1 VAGLAVF
8 AALFDPNDYR
18 GQVAEFVR
26 EQTGR
31 ELLLAGPLELS
42 IFPWLAVEA
51 ENVTLGNAQGF
62 GEEPM
67 LRVGRV
73 SVGLQLLPLLSG
85 EMRVGGVELDGL
97 ELLLARS
104 AEGRTNWDDLL
115 ELAERRSEAPA
126 QPVAA
131 EDSGKGGEDAQEGA
145 ADAAANEV
153 PSGSFRLTDASLD
166 GLTAENVRV
175 VWDDRSAAVRYE
187 LSGGR
192 LHVGEVRYGAPLDV
206 EAEFGFG
213 LDDPK
218 LAGRFKLAGNLAFD
232 LDRSQYA
239 ASRLTLA
246 LRAEGA
252 DLPGG
257 TAKISLAVDQL
268 RADLDKGTASASAFT
283 VLGYEAQVSGSF
295 SVRELRTAPAISGV
309 LELKNC
315 NPRYVL
321 AALGAQPPETADPAA
336 LSALGATLRFDMLPD
351 RLNLPFLALD
361 LDGQHLEGSA
371 SARLDQPDYL
381 VVLEGEQFD
390 LDRYLPPSSPE
401 QDATDTADAGQNW
414 TPVNAAAAPPVA
426 EAGGNAT
433 GSASEPEWLTT
444 ARKMELR
451 TTLGINRLHVGKMDL
466 AGLRLALHA
475 KRGVVAV
482 EPLDVRLTRG
492 EDEYRLVTGK
502 VFGDLHTFGV
512 RADSFGLA
520 APGGGVSGSLSA
532 TNLREAPEASG
543 KLALEHLDLRRLSQ
557 ALGDL
562 IPLKFPETSD
572 PKALTDLHG
581 NVEFNYT
588 PGNVDVPGFDLLLD
602 GSSLKG
608 RLRMRTDPAV
618 YDVVLKADR
627 LDLDRYL
634 PPKAEAGKDAE
645 PAPGAQVQDASGS
658 GEANATARNGK
669 EESGQFDLLAQ
680 FRTMRAD
687 ADVEVGV
694 LTWQGLS
701 FADIKGVLHTRDGVT
716 ELDPCRVSLDK
727 GRMELAWK
735 LDAQGEGANSLTA
748 TVRGLALG
756 SLLQRFAGINDARGT
771 LTMRTIE
778 PLTWTG
784 LDAERFKRSFSGS
797 LGFAVRDGEYPGL
810 DLFEMLTVVD
820 KLTKAVLEGGRGDS
834 TKFGEVTGTVVARKG
849 RVSCDDL
856 CVKAPGLRAGGAGF
870 VNLPDGGI
878 DYLVRAMA
886 VPDAS
891 GQGGAPCD
899 EYYGIPV
906 PVRITGTL
914 DEPHYRVSAEE
925 YAASVARGAV
935 GLLGGVVKGGAEA
948 VGAVLGTGAD
958 AAQSAAQSVVEGGQ
972 DAIQGGTEA
981 VGGAVEDSAKGGV
994 KAVEDFIDTLKDA
1007 F

>member
-1 VAGLAVF
+1 
-8 AALFDPNDYR
+8 
-18 GQVAEFVR
+18 
-26 EQTGR
+26 
-31 ELLLAGPLELS
+31 
-42 IFPWLAVEA
+42 
-51 ENVTLGNAQGF
+51 
-62 GEEPM
+62 
-67 LRVGRV
+67 
-73 SVGLQLLPLLSG
+73 VGLQLLPLLSG

-115 ELAERRSEAPA
+115 ELGERRSEAPA
-126 QPVAA
+126 QPGST
-131 EDSGKGGEDAQEGA
+131 EDSGKGSVVVQDGA
-145 ADAAANEV
+145 ADASANAA

-206 EAEFGFG
+206 EAEFGFEF
-213 LDDPK
+213 DKPK

-232 LDRSQYA
+232 LERSQYA
-239 ASRLTLA
+239 LPRLTLA

-257 TAKISLAVDQL
+257 AAEISLAVDQL
-268 RADLDKGTASASAFT
+268 RADLNKGTASASAFT

-321 AALGAQPPETADPAA
+321 AALGAQLPETADPAA
-336 LSALGATLRFDMLPD
+336 LSALGATLRFDTLPN

-371 SARLDQPDYL
+371 AARLDQPDYL
-381 VVLEGEQFD
+381 LILEGEHFD
-390 LDRYLPPSSPE
+390 LDRYLPLSSPGANPAE
-401 QDATDTADAGQNW
+401 AGQNW
-414 TPVNAAAAPPVA
+414 TPLNAEAAQPMP

-433 GSASEPEWLTT
+433 STASEPEWLAT

-451 TTLGINRLHVGKMDL
+451 TTLGINRLHIGKMDIS
-466 AGLRLALHA
+466 GLRLVLHA

-512 RADSFGLA
+512 RADSFALA
-520 APGGGVSGSLSA
+520 APGGGVSGSLSGA
-532 TNLREAPEASG
+532 NLREAPEASG

-562 IPLKFPETSD
+562 VPLKLPETSD

-581 NVEFNYT
+581 NVEFSYA

-634 PPKAEAGKDAE
+634 PPKAEAAKDAE
-645 PAPGAQVQDASGS
+645 AAASAQVPGASEG
-658 GEANATARNGK
+658 GEANATEQAGNG
-669 EESGQFDLLAQ
+669 ESGQSDLLEQ

-687 ADVEVGV
+687 ADVEVGA
-694 LTWQGLS
+694 LTWRGLS
-701 FADIKGVLHTRDGVT
+701 FADIKGALHARDGVA
-716 ELDPCRVSLDK
+716 ELDPCRVSLGK
-727 GRMELAWK
+727 GRLELAWK

-748 TVRGLALG
+748 TVRGLAMG
-756 SLLQRFAGINDARGT
+756 PLLQRFAGINDARGT

-784 LDAERFKRSFSGS
+784 LDAERFKRSFGGS
-797 LGFAVRDGEYPGL
+797 VGFAVRDGEYPGL

-820 KLTKAVLEGGRGDS
+820 KLTKAVLEGGRDDS
-834 TKFGEVTGTVVARKG
+834 TKFGEITGTVVARKG
-849 RVSCDDL
+849 RVNCDDL

-906 PVRITGTL
+906 PVRITGTF

-948 VGAVLGTGAD
+948 VGAVLGTGAE
-958 AAQSAAQSVVEGGQ
+958 AAQSAAKSVVEGGQ